1 MQSVIVDNHQEDIML
16 EYYNMSFGILDVE
29 KFLYK
34 YKFTHLVVD
43 KNEILCKYLEN
54 NENYQKV
61 VTIDKTYLYIRK

>member
-1 MQSVIVDNHQEDIML
+1 
-16 EYYNMSFGILDVE
+16 MSFGILDVE
-29 KFLYK
+29 KFLDK